1 MVTARRARL
10 TGLIVL
16 LLTFMVGGLVGAA
29 TMQML
34 RADEMP
40 APRHGQ
46 PATPGSPDFLDRLG
60 LTAEQRAQVDV
71 ILERRRAQMEEFWT
85 THRPALRSIADSAR
99 AELRGVLTPA
109 QQALEEQFHAERRQH
124 SDKRERRDFK

>member
-34 RADEMP
+34 RADEAP
-40 APRHGQ
+40 APRRGQ
-46 PATPGSPDFLDRLG
+46 PATPASPDFLDRLG

-99 AELRGVLTPA
+99 AELRAVLTPA
-109 QQALEEQFHAERRQH
+109 QQALEEQFHVERRQH